1 MDKRIL
7 KMTIFLAIFVV
18 EFIWALKVGFN
29 GGRIAAMVLCLI
41 VAVLAYFN
49 IGKRKWKAP
58 QVQLEELFV
67 YLKTIKTDFWKRQ
80 PYQVFP
86 KVH

>member
-18 EFIWALKVGFN
+18 EFIWALK
-29 GGRIAAMVLCLI
+29 AMVLCLI

-49 IGKRKWKAP
+49 IGKRK
-58 QVQLEELFV
+58 
-67 YLKTIKTDFWKRQ
+67 
-80 PYQVFP
+80 
-86 KVH
+86 

>member
-49 IGKRKWKAP
+49 IDKRK
-58 QVQLEELFV
+58 
-67 YLKTIKTDFWKRQ
+67 
-80 PYQVFP
+80 
-86 KVH
+86 

>member
-1 MDKRIL
+1 MNPNYTIYKEIRWIKEF

-29 GGRIAAMVLCLI
+29 SGRIAAMVLCLI

-49 IGKRKWKAP
+49 IGKRK
-58 QVQLEELFV
+58 
-67 YLKTIKTDFWKRQ
+67 
-80 PYQVFP
+80 
-86 KVH
+86 

>member
-18 EFIWALKVGFN
+18 EFIWALRVGFN
-29 GGRIAAMVLCLI
+29 SGRIAAMVFCLI

-49 IGKRKWKAP
+49 IGKRK
-58 QVQLEELFV
+58 
-67 YLKTIKTDFWKRQ
+67 
-80 PYQVFP
+80 
-86 KVH
+86 

>member
-1 MDKRIL
+1 MSQNLSPPLSTELLQGTESEKIIPIMDKRIL

-49 IGKRKWKAP
+49 IGKRK
-58 QVQLEELFV
+58 
-67 YLKTIKTDFWKRQ
+67 
-80 PYQVFP
+80 
-86 KVH
+86 

>member
-18 EFIWALKVGFN
+18 EFIWALKVG
-29 GGRIAAMVLCLI
+29 IAAMVLCLI

-58 QVQLEELFV
+58 QVELEELFV

>member
-18 EFIWALKVGFN
+18 EFIWALRVGFN
-29 GGRIAAMVLCLI
+29 IGRIAAMVLCLI

-49 IGKRKWKAP
+49 IGKRK
-58 QVQLEELFV
+58 
-67 YLKTIKTDFWKRQ
+67 
-80 PYQVFP
+80 
-86 KVH
+86 